1 MPVSASPP
9 TPPMHMDKS
18 GSTTLPHGF
27 IAPENAEAADL
38 DSEEDEELMDESGE
52 TILPTSW
59 SFPRFTSTHK

>member
-1 MPVSASPP
+1 
-9 TPPMHMDKS
+9 MHMDKS